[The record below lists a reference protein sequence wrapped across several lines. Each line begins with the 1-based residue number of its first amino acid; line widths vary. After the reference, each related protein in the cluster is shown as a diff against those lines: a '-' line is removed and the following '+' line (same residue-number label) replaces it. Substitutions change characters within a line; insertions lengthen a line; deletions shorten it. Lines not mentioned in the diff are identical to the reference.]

1 MPGPTD
7 MMPASVDVVTV
18 TLQGEF
24 WPVRAPGLKVFAKR
38 QHSISSKEGL
48 WTEKGPGPCGPCLTT

>member
-7 MMPASVDVVTV
+7 MMPGSVDVVTV

-24 WPVRAPGLKVFAKR
+24 WPVRAPGLKVFARR
-38 QHSISSKEGL
+38 QVVGL
-48 WTEKGPGPCGPCLTT
+48 HNNSAVSVLRRDCG